1 MRITRS
7 ALLGA
12 LNHGTGIVPARTSLD
27 VLQSALIEPTEGGVV
42 VHTTNQEMSLSHR
55 LAADDVP
62 RKAFLAPVTRLVAIL
77 KTCSDEAITLAPGK
91 SLVIEAEGARWS
103 VPQLAQPQA
112 FPMMT
117 PPQGGPAVSLPRA
130 ELAAMLTRVAPMA
143 EKSGTRLQLQGV
155 HFEFTADGRLILTAT
170 DGHRLATGSLP
181 CVAQGAAII
190 AGTHVQV
197 LQHLLDEH
205 DGSEVAMRRSGAL
218 ASFGLGDAT
227 LTCTLVAAEYP
238 DYRQVLPREHAVR
251 ATVDA
256 EALRSA
262 LSKLLPVASGVA
274 RGAQFTL
281 DADAVTMESGDSDG
295 EAVVR
300 VPAEIE
306 GATPV
311 TVGLSVPYLLS
322 LVAAAATDRVALVV
336 PDDAYGPVT
345 VRNVDDSDIWLGV
358 IMPII
363 K

>member
-1 MRITRS
+1 MRIARS

-12 LNHGTGIVPARTSLD
+12 LNHGTHVVPAKTSWN

-42 VHTTNQEMSLSHR
+42 VHVTNQEMGLSHR

-62 RKAFLAPVTRLVAIL
+62 RKAFLAPVARLVAIL
-77 KTCSDEAITLAPGK
+77 KTCSDETITLTPGG
-91 SLVIEAEGARWS
+91 SLVIEADGARWD
-103 VPQLAQPQA
+103 VPQLAEPQA

-117 PPQGGPAVSLPRA
+117 PPGGPAVWLPRA
-130 ELAAMLTRVAPMA
+130 DLAAMLARVAPMA
-143 EKSGTRLQLQGV
+143 ERTGTRLQLQGV
-155 HFEFTADGRLILTAT
+155 HFEFTADGRLVLTAT
-170 DGHRLATGSLP
+170 DSSRLATGSVP

-190 AGTHVQV
+190 AGAHVRV

-205 DGSEVAMRRSGAL
+205 DGEVAMRRSGAL

-238 DYRQVLPREHAVR
+238 DYRQVLPRKHAVR

-262 LSKLLPVASGVA
+262 LSKLLPVAPGMA

-281 DADAVTMESGDSDG
+281 DADAVTMESRGSDG

-311 TVGLSVPYLLS
+311 TIWLSVPYLLS
-322 LVAAAATDRVALVV
+322 LAAATTDRAVLGVT
-336 PDDAYGPVT
+336 DERSPVT
-345 VRNVDDSDIWLGV
+345 MRNVDDSDTWIGV
-358 IMPII
+358 LMPVLP
-363 K
+363 